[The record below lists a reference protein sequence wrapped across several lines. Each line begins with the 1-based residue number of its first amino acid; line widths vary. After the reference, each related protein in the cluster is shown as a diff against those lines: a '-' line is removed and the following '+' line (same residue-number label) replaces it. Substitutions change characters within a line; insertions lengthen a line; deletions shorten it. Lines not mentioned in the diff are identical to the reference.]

1 MPCMSYLEEPIH
13 TSLRLVERHC
23 RMVAMWGEAILEAGK
38 CRF

>member
-1 MPCMSYLEEPIH
+1 MTCMFYLEEPIH

-23 RMVAMWGEAILEAGK
+23 RKVEMWGEAILAAGK